1 MALKKGIASA
11 QISAF
16 MTEGKEE
23 EPEQT
28 KAPVER
34 KRTAGTHSD
43 RTTGKGLLPSKGTYE
58 QKTQRVNLLL
68 QPSIYKAAK
77 KQAKALGYRS
87 FNDYVNELLKAQT
100 ARG

>member
-1 MALKKGIASA
+1 MAKKSLSAA

-16 MTEGKEE
+16 LSQDTEADLVREQ
-23 EPEQT
+23 PEQA
-28 KAPVER
+28 APEQDSI
-34 KRTAGTHSD
+34 T
-43 RTTGKGLLPSKGTYE
+43 PIKGTMPAKGGYE
-58 QKTQRVNLLL
+58 PKSQRVNLLL

-87 FNDYVNELLKAQT
+87 FNDYINELLKAQT

>member
-23 EPEQT
+23 EPEEVTQ
-28 KAPVER
+28 PVEE
-34 KRTAGTHSD
+34 KKAAGTTS
-43 RTTGKGLLPSKGTYE
+43 KGLLPAKGASE

-68 QPSIYKAAK
+68 QPSVYKAAK
-77 KQAKALGYRS
+77 RQAKALGYKS
-87 FNDYVNELLKAQT
+87 FNDYINELLKAQT
-100 ARG
+100 AAR